1 MLLLC
6 FWELGQT
13 HLRGFFLESTTPDLG
28 NASGGTYF
36 CPSISKLMVF
46 YLRRKGMNKTRNTIR
61 TICEI
66 GLFAAVGFVIDE
78 LQGILGKGIFVNG
91 GSIGFA
97 FIAVIIIG
105 LRRGWLPAI
114 LTGLAIGLF
123 DFMTG
128 AYIIHPV
135 QPILDYIIP
144 YAMVAVGLIF
154 TPLYKKAKTNK
165 EKILALVLITTVGGL
180 SKLLSHYLAGVIFWA
195 DQSGFAW
202 NLTYMNPYLYSLI
215 YNMAYILPSIILTS
229 LILIFIQSKFSKL
242 LDSQIEDKKAEKE
255 TRYNYGQ
262 LIMCGG
268 IALIGLGFFV
278 YYLIDFIKSFEQYDY
293 GYAFEFETNGDSMVI
308 FIAGLFVAI
317 LGIVS
322 GIKSYKG
329 KLDSYKTMQILALI
343 FLNLAIYGAAR
354 FFRMNI
360 KHKSQDFYQMWLALS
375 IGLSI
380 LALMFSEITRKNKK
394 AISA

>member
-6 FWELGQT
+6 FWELGET
-13 HLRGFFLESTTPDLG
+13 HLRGFFLESTVPDLG

-36 CPSISKLMVF
+36 CPSIILMDF
-46 YLRRKGMNKTRNTIR
+46 YLGRTNMSKTRYTIR

-144 YAMVAVGLIF
+144 YAMVAVGMVF
-154 TPLYKKAKTNK
+154 RPMYKNATTNK
-165 EKILALVLITTVGGL
+165 KKMLALVLITIVGGL
-180 SKLLSHYLAGVIFWA
+180 SKLLSHYLAGIIFWA
-195 DQSGFAW
+195 DQSAFAW
-202 NLTYMNPYLYSLI
+202 DLNYMSPYIYSLI
-215 YNMAYILPSIILTS
+215 YNMSYILPSIVLTS
-229 LILIFIQSKFSKL
+229 AILLLIQSKFSRL
-242 LDSQIEDKKAEKE
+242 LDSQIEFKKDAKE
-255 TRYNYGQ
+255 TNKNIGQ

-278 YYLIDFIKSFEQYDY
+278 SYLIDFIKSFQQYDY
-293 GYAFEFETNGDSMVI
+293 GSAFEFETNGDSMVI
-308 FIAGLFVAI
+308 FICGLYAVV
-317 LGIVS
+317 LGLIS
-322 GIKSYKG
+322 CAKSLKG
-329 KLDSYKTMQILALI
+329 KLESYKTIQLLSLI
-343 FLNLAIYGAAR
+343 FLILVIYGSAR
-354 FFRMNI
+354 LIRMNI
-360 KHKSQDFYQMWLALS
+360 KGKPEGFYQLWL
-375 IGLSI
+375 GLS
-380 LALMFSEITRKNKK
+380 LGLFLLTLMFSEVARQNKK
-394 AISA
+394 AIVA

>member
-1 MLLLC
+1 MLA
-6 FWELGQT
+6 EG
-13 HLRGFFLESTTPDLG
+13 PI
-28 NASGGTYF
+28 F
-36 CPSISKLMVF
+36 CPSISKNDGFLFREIAMS
-46 YLRRKGMNKTRNTIR
+46 KTSNTIR

-66 GLFAAVGFVIDE
+66 GLFAAVGFVLDE
-78 LQGILGKGIFVNG
+78 LQGILGKTIFVNG

-105 LRRGWLPAI
+105 LRRGWLPAL

-144 YAMVAVGLIF
+144 YAMVAFGLLLA
-154 TPLYKKAKTNK
+154 PLYKNAKDSRG
-165 EKILALVLITTVGGL
+165 KIVALVLITIVGGFA
-180 SKLLSHYLAGVIFWA
+180 KLLSHYLAGVIFWA

-202 NLTYMNPYLYSLI
+202 NLTFMNPYLYAFI
-215 YNMAYILPSIILTS
+215 YNFAFIGPSIVLVAAILV
-229 LILIFIQSKFSKL
+229 FIQFRFAKL
-242 LDSQIEDKKAEKE
+242 LEHQIESTQNEKE
-255 TRYNYGQ
+255 KNIDLSQ

-268 IALIGLGFFV
+268 LALVGIVFFV
-278 YYLIDFIKSFEQYDY
+278 YYLVDFIKSFEQYDY

-329 KLDSYKTMQILALI
+329 KLDSYKTMQVLALI
-343 FLNLAIYGAAR
+343 FINLAIYGAAR

-360 KHKSQDFYQMWLALS
+360 KHKPQDFYQMWLALS
-375 IGLSI
+375 ISLSI
-380 LALMFSEITRKNKK
+380 LVLMFSEIARKNKK
-394 AISA
+394 AIAA